1 MTGSLQV
8 KKGWYYAVLNIKDKY
23 GKAKKKWVA
32 LGMTTK
38 QPKKKVKE
46 KLQYILKMYD
56 TLDNIVE
63 YNISFADYI
72 QRWLR
77 HIELKDTISDITLQG
92 YTAIVNRHLIP
103 YFEPSGLEVKE
114 ITPQIIEAYYKD
126 KMTDKPNKKGLSAK
140 TIRGHQS
147 VFSNVLK
154 FALKENIVSYNAAS
168 RVELPPLDKPKI
180 DFYDAEEVK
189 IVFDT
194 IKNERLYPLFFV
206 IVFYGLR
213 RSECL
218 GLKWTDIDWNRN
230 TIHIQRSLSYNTE
243 ISLKEGTKTRTSNRY
258 YPINDLIKVLLNRVQ
273 KEQNHYKKLLG
284 SEYVDSG
291 FIFTKIT
298 GEPISPNTLST
309 MWSKILKKYNLRRIR
324 LHDLRHS
331 CASLLIDKGYEL
343 KEISDWLGHSNIS
356 ITADLYGHLFDKKKR
371 EMADSFANFFVS

>member
-8 KKGWYYAVLNIKDKY
+8 KNKRYYAVLNVKDRY
-23 GKAKKKWVA
+23 GKHKYKWVA
-32 LGMTTK
+32 LEISTN
-38 QPKKKVKE
+38 QPKKLAKE
-46 KLQYILKMYD
+46 KLQQVLLQYD
-56 TLDNIVE
+56 TLDDIVDCNILFVDFLE
-63 YNISFADYI
+63 
-72 QRWLR
+72 RWLR

-92 YTAIVNRHLIP
+92 YKTIVNKHLIP
-103 YFEPSGLEVKE
+103 YFQDSKLKTKE
-114 ITPQIIEAYYKD
+114 ITPRIIEEYYKY

-206 IVFYGLR
+206 MVFYGLR

-218 GLKWTDIDWNRN
+218 GLKWSDIDYKRN
-230 TIHIQRSLSYNTE
+230 TIHIQRSLSYNTS
-243 ISLKEGTKTRTSNRY
+243 IVCKEGTKTKSSNRY
-258 YPINDLIKVLLNRVQ
+258 YPINGLIKVLLNRVQ
-273 KEQNHYKKLLG
+273 QEQKQYKKLFG

-291 FIFTKIT
+291 FIFTKQN

-309 MWSKILKKYNLRRIR
+309 MWGKILKKYNLKRIR

-371 EMADSFANFFVS
+371 EMADSFANFFAS